1 MGAKVLNIIEYHKY
15 FLYFLLFYFFFSYLC
30 STNKLQM
37 IHIALTIDENYVRYC
52 TVVMAS
58 ILENNK
64 MDDITFHIVANDLTG
79 NSKTIISNQVKNSKA
94 LVSFYTVPSLLLEAY
109 ELK

>member
-1 MGAKVLNIIEYHKY
+1 
-15 FLYFLLFYFFFSYLC
+15 
-30 STNKLQM
+30 M

-64 MDDITFHIVANDLTG
+64 MDDITFHIVANDLTS
-79 NSKTIISNQVKNSKA
+79 NSKTIIFNQVKNSKA
-94 LVSFYTVPSLLLEAY
+94 LQCQFTLVHFLVKFHGSSFQH
-109 ELK
+109 K

>member
-1 MGAKVLNIIEYHKY
+1 
-15 FLYFLLFYFFFSYLC
+15 
-30 STNKLQM
+30 M

-64 MDDITFHIVANDLTG
+64 MDDITFHIVCL
-79 NSKTIISNQVKNSKA
+79 
-94 LVSFYTVPSLLLEAY
+94 LYTSPSPRDRTRSRMPSSA
-109 ELK
+109 

>member
-1 MGAKVLNIIEYHKY
+1 
-15 FLYFLLFYFFFSYLC
+15 
-30 STNKLQM
+30 M

-64 MDDITFHIVANDLTG
+64 TDEITFHLVANDLTG
-79 NSKTIISNQVKNSKA
+79 NSKTIISN
-94 LVSFYTVPSLLLEAY
+94 
-109 ELK
+109 

>member
-1 MGAKVLNIIEYHKY
+1 
-15 FLYFLLFYFFFSYLC
+15 
-30 STNKLQM
+30 M

-64 MDDITFHIVANDLTG
+64 MDDITFHIVANDLTS
-79 NSKTIISNQVKNSKA
+79 NSKTLYLIK
-94 LVSFYTVPSLLLEAY
+94 
-109 ELK
+109 LK

>member
-1 MGAKVLNIIEYHKY
+1 
-15 FLYFLLFYFFFSYLC
+15 
-30 STNKLQM
+30 M

-64 MDDITFHIVANDLTG
+64 MDDITFHIVANDLTS
-79 NSKTIISNQVKNSKA
+79 NSKTIIFNQVKNSILCHRFCSK
-94 LVSFYTVPSLLLEAY
+94 LINLNGGISVFL
-109 ELK
+109 

>member
-1 MGAKVLNIIEYHKY
+1 
-15 FLYFLLFYFFFSYLC
+15 
-30 STNKLQM
+30 M

-64 MDDITFHIVANDLTG
+64 MDDITFHIVANDLT
-79 NSKTIISNQVKNSKA
+79 SKA
-94 LVSFYTVPSLLLEAY
+94 VCTQRTYFPNLCSNY
-109 ELK
+109 

>member
-1 MGAKVLNIIEYHKY
+1 
-15 FLYFLLFYFFFSYLC
+15 
-30 STNKLQM
+30 M

-64 MDDITFHIVANDLTG
+64 MDDITFHIVANDLT
-79 NSKTIISNQVKNSKA
+79 SRLKTVK
-94 LVSFYTVPSLLLEAY
+94 LW
-109 ELK
+109 

>member
-1 MGAKVLNIIEYHKY
+1 
-15 FLYFLLFYFFFSYLC
+15 
-30 STNKLQM
+30 M

-64 MDDITFHIVANDLTG
+64 MDDITFHIVANDLTS
-79 NSKTIISNQVKNSKA
+79 NSKTIIFNQVKNSKA
-94 LVSFYTVPSLLLEAY
+94 LVSFILCHRFCSKLINLNGGISVFL
-109 ELK
+109 

>member
-1 MGAKVLNIIEYHKY
+1 
-15 FLYFLLFYFFFSYLC
+15 
-30 STNKLQM
+30 M

-64 MDDITFHIVANDLTG
+64 WM
-79 NSKTIISNQVKNSKA
+79 ISHSI
-94 LVSFYTVPSLLLEAY
+94 LLLMI
-109 ELK
+109 